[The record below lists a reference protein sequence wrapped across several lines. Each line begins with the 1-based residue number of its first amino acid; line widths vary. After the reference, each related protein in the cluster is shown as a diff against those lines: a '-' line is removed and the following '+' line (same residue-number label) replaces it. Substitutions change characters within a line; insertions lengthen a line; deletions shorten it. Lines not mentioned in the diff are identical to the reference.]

1 MSAQRKQPDNNA
13 FAAAARFHL
22 EEALAAG
29 ARVILIA
36 WEGNNGMELAT
47 VPQSKAVARGLL
59 AYADDALFPD
69 VALDDDDSDED

>member
-59 AYADDALFPD
+59 ASADDALFPD
-69 VALDDDDSDED
+69 AQPDSDDD